1 MKKWGFYLLLVC
13 GLMAGVAGA
22 AECEPVESDWT
33 FLQICFAPG
42 VPSDSATV
50 PVNGVKVGAPISDG
64 ARVNGV
70 EGAVLYA
77 GSTEVNGLQGSLIAA
92 SADTVGGLQLSLFN
106 QVRDCCG
113 LQLGIVNMAEGK
125 SFQIGLLNYVKD
137 AWIPYFPVVNFKF

>member
-1 MKKWGFYLLLVC
+1 M
-13 GLMAGVAGA
+13 
-22 AECEPVESDWT
+22 
-33 FLQICFAPG
+33 
-42 VPSDSATV
+42 SDSATV